1 MRVVIV
7 GMGVQGTK
15 RKKILGRKF
24 IYSVDKFRK
33 SDFKNLK
40 DIPLDKYDSVFICVP
55 DDQKFNIAKYC
66 LENKKNILVEKPLM
80 LKNKIEFSI
89 LKKLAKKNNRII
101 YTAYNHRFEPGIV
114 KIKDL
119 IKRKEIGRLY
129 TCRIFYGNGT
139 SLLVKKSNW
148 RDRKLGVISDIG
160 SHLLDICLFI
170 FNGKIKKMNLSSA
183 NKFENN
189 AYDHSIINLNLKN
202 LKIQLEM
209 TLCSWE
215 NTFNLDL
222 IGSKG
227 SLHMRSLCKW
237 SDSNLII
244 KKRKYPS
251 GKPKIKKVTFK
262 KGDPTWKLEHKY
274 FSKIIKKNFTNSYL
288 NKDQFI
294 NKKLNNI

>member
-15 RKKILGRKF
+15 RKKILGKNF
-24 IYSVDKFRK
+24 IYSVDKFKK

-40 DIPLDKYDSVFICVP
+40 DVPKDKYDSVFICVP
-55 DDQKFNIAKYC
+55 DNQKFSIAKYC
-66 LENKKNILVEKPLM
+66 LENKKNILIEKPLM
-80 LKNKIEFSI
+80 FKNNTQYST
-89 LKKLAKKNNRII
+89 LRKLAKKNNCII
-101 YTAYNHRFEPGIV
+101 YTAYNHRFEPGLV
-114 KIKDL
+114 KMKEL
-119 IKRKEIGRLY
+119 IKKKEIGKLY

-148 RDRKLGVISDIG
+148 RDQKLGVISDIG
-160 SHLLDICLFI
+160 SHLVDICLFI
-170 FNGKIKKMNLSSA
+170 FNSKIKQMRLSSA

-215 NTFNLDL
+215 NTFDFDL

-237 SDSNLII
+237 SDSFLII

-251 GKPKIKKVTFK
+251 GKPKIKKIIFK
-262 KGDPTWKLEHKY
+262 KVTLLG
-274 FSKIIKKNFTNSYL
+274 N
-288 NKDQFI
+288 
-294 NKKLNNI
+294 

>member
-7 GMGVQGTK
+7 GMGIQGTK
-15 RKKILGRKF
+15 RKKILGKNF
-24 IYSVDKFRK
+24 IYSVDKFKK

-40 DIPLDKYDSVFICVP
+40 DVPKDKYDSVFLCVP

-80 LKNKIEFSI
+80 FKNDIRYSI
-89 LKKLAKKNNRII
+89 LKKLARKNKCII
-101 YTAYNHRFEPGIV
+101 YTAYNHRFEPGLV
-114 KIKDL
+114 KIKEL
-119 IKRKEIGRLY
+119 IKRKVIGKLY
-129 TCRIFYGNGT
+129 TCRMFYGNGT

-148 RDRKLGVISDIG
+148 RDQKLGVISDIG

-170 FNGKIKKMNLSSA
+170 FDSKIKKMKLSSA

-189 AYDHSIINLNLKN
+189 SYDHSIINLNLNN
-202 LKIQLEM
+202 LHIQLEM

-215 NTFNLDL
+215 NTFNFDL

-237 SDSNLII
+237 SNSNLII

-251 GKPKIKKVTFK
+251 GKPKIKKIIFK

-274 FSKIIKKNFTNSYL
+274 FSKIMKKNFTISNL
-288 NKDQFI
+288 KKDQLI

>member
-7 GMGVQGTK
+7 GMGVQGLK
-15 RKKILGRKF
+15 RKKILGKNF
-24 IYSVDKFRK
+24 IYSVDKFKK
-33 SDFKNLK
+33 SDFKNLEDVPK
-40 DIPLDKYDSVFICVP
+40 DKYDTVFLCVP

-66 LENKKNILVEKPLM
+66 LENKKNILIEKPLM
-80 LKNKIEFSI
+80 FKNNISYSI
-89 LKKLAKKNNRII
+89 LKKLAKKNNCTI
-101 YTAYNHRFEPGIV
+101 YTAYNHRFEPGLV
-114 KIKDL
+114 KIKEL
-119 IKRKEIGRLY
+119 IKRKVIGKLY
-129 TCRIFYGNGT
+129 TCRMFYGNGT

-148 RDRKLGVISDIG
+148 RDQKLGVISDIG
-160 SHLLDICLFI
+160 SHLIDICLFI
-170 FNGKIKKMNLSSA
+170 FDGKIKKMKLSSA

-189 AYDHSIINLNLKN
+189 SYDHSIINLNLKN
-202 LKIQLEM
+202 LHIQLEM

-215 NTFNLDL
+215 NTFNFDL

-237 SDSNLII
+237 SNSSLII

-251 GKPKIKKVTFK
+251 GKPKIKKIVFK

-274 FSKIIKKNFTNSYL
+274 FSKIMKKNSTISNL
-288 NKDQFI
+288 KKDQFI